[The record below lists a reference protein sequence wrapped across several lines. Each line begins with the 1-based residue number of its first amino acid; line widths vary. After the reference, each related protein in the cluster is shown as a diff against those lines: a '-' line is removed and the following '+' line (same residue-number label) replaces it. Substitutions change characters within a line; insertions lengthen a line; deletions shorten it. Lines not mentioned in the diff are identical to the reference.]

1 MQTPVDLHSYTT
13 HLAAKG
19 SPAAEPAA
27 ASRLTI
33 ARRPALD
40 LPFNPARGVRP
51 PAAAASAGSR
61 APEPQ
66 AEDQDLNLELDV
78 PAFLRRSERGGKV
91 DRSPERASAA
101 DAGEAREYRCLGS
114 TANVP

>member
-19 SPAAEPAA
+19 AAAEPAA

-40 LPFNPARGVRP
+40 LPFGPGRATRP
-51 PAAAASAGSR
+51 PATAASAGTR
-61 APEPQ
+61 APESHS
-66 AEDQDLNLELDV
+66 EDHDLNLELDV
-78 PAFLRRSERGGKV
+78 PAFLRRSEG
-91 DRSPERASAA
+91 
-101 DAGEAREYRCLGS
+101 
-114 TANVP
+114 